1 MAEEGASSRKE
12 KRAQRDSE
20 RQKKGKKRKHAETVD
35 VPKDIPEDGDDL
47 AKDFIPL
54 PADAGEAKSESARQT
69 KTDSKKRKRT
79 TDEIEP
85 SAPIAAAVADGEG
98 EPAAPKAKKQ
108 KKRKKAKSATTTDNA
123 EANEDGTE
131 QATGEKAA
139 KQRFIVFVGNLPY
152 NTTDTALMAHF
163 KSLQPFTL
171 RHRMEPQT
179 KRSKGFA
186 FLEFEN
192 FDRMKTCLK
201 LFHHSMF
208 DPDDKEL
215 GGKGKGTGRGGRKI
229 NVELTAGGGG
239 KTEGR
244 KEKIRVKNVRLD
256 EQRARRAELERK
268 EKLKKERKEAK
279 ERGEVVEADDD
290 GQGASAPAEEEAN
303 AGMHP
308 SRLARLQK

>member
-1 MAEEGASSRKE
+1 MAEVTVPSRKD
-12 KRAQRDSE
+12 KRAQRDAE
-20 RQKKGKKRKHAETVD
+20 RQKKGKKRKHADTVD
-35 VPKDIPEDGDDL
+35 APKDLPDGDDDL
-47 AKDFIPL
+47 AEDFIAL
-54 PADAGEAKSESARQT
+54 PTETENASSDKAKQPKGEP
-69 KTDSKKRKRT
+69 KKRKRNA
-79 TDEIEP
+79 DETE
-85 SAPIAAAVADGEG
+85 AVSTSVVEAGDGEA
-98 EPAAPKAKKQ
+98 AAPKAKRQ
-108 KKRKKAKSATTTDNA
+108 KKRRKAKTAKLDDTT
-123 EANEDGTE
+123 EANGEAAE
-131 QATGEKAA
+131 QDAGEKTA

-152 NTTDTALMAHF
+152 NTTDVALNAHF

-171 RHRMEPQT
+171 RHRMEPQS

-208 DPDDKEL
+208 DPDEKEL
-215 GGKGKGTGRGGRKI
+215 GGKGKGIGRGGRKI

-268 EKLKKERKEAK
+268 EKLKKDRREAK

-290 GQGASAPAEEEAN
+290 GERQSAAPAEEEAN